1 MSNPMQ
7 MNGAACL
14 AVKGNQCVSL
24 ATDLRFGQQLLTLG
38 TNFSKI
44 HKVNSKVLVAFP
56 GLATDTQQ
64 LMQLLKYHTNIYSLE
79 HHREITA
86 KECANLIS
94 HLLYEKRF
102 GPYFV
107 EPIVCGFDADNQPFI
122 CSMDVIGCIN
132 YANDFVV
139 GGTAEHSLFGMAEN
153 LVSDN
158 LNPDELFEC
167 TSQCMLNGVDR
178 DAFSGWGVEVIIL

>member
-1 MSNPMQ
+1 MSSPMQ
-7 MNGAACL
+7 QNGASCM
-14 AVKGNQCVSL
+14 AVKGKECVSI
-24 ATDLRFGQQLLTLG
+24 ASDLRFGQQLLTLG
-38 TNFSKI
+38 CNFTKI
-44 HKVNSKVLVAFP
+44 HRVNSKVVVALP

-64 LMQLLKYHTNIYSLE
+64 LMQLLKYHTNIYKLT
-79 HHREITA
+79 HQRDITA
-86 KECANLIS
+86 KECAHMIS
-94 HLLYEKRF
+94 SLLYEKRF

-107 EPIVCGFDADNQPFI
+107 EPIVCGFDSNGDPFI

-132 YANDFVV
+132 FAKDFVV

-153 LVSDN
+153 LVVDG

-178 DAFSGWGVEVIIL
+178 DAFSGWGIEVVVL